1 MRASTL
7 PCSIKVLASVMTP
20 EAAQQM
26 CESIS
31 NIFSMLSG
39 TMRVELSLLSTAR
52 TTPSGTLSPTA
63 DEPSWIRYENTLMAS
78 IAYSTWKIL
87 PSGEKV
93 LIPLS

>member
-1 MRASTL
+1 MR
-7 PCSIKVLASVMTP
+7 VLASVMTP
-20 EAAQQM
+20 DAAQQM

-39 TMRVELSLLSTAR
+39 TIRVELSLLSTAR
-52 TTPSGTLSPTA
+52 TTPSGTLRPTA
-63 DEPSWIRYENTLMAS
+63 DEPSCIKYENTLIAS

>member
-1 MRASTL
+1 
-7 PCSIKVLASVMTP
+7 MTP
-20 EAAQQM
+20 DAAQQM

-39 TMRVELSLLSTAR
+39 TIRVELSLLSTAR
-52 TTPSGTLSPTA
+52 TTPSGTLRPTA
-63 DEPSWIRYENTLMAS
+63 DEPSWIKYENTLMAS

-87 PSGEKV
+87 PSGENV

>member
-1 MRASTL
+1 MR
-7 PCSIKVLASVMTP
+7 VLASVMTP
-20 EAAQQM
+20 DAAQQM

-39 TMRVELSLLSTAR
+39 TIRVELSLLSTAR
-52 TTPSGTLSPTA
+52 TTPSGTLRPTA
-63 DEPSWIRYENTLMAS
+63 DEPSCIRYENTLMAS